1 MSRYKFEACLSEKGF
16 IEYGFKPE
24 REELVFYVKDS
35 GIGIP
40 EDKKDIIFKKF
51 RQVDDSHT
59 RKFGGVG
66 LGLALAEKLIEL
78 LNGKIWFDSRPG
90 KGSVFYFS
98 LPYGKSE
105 IEIGAEKKISKE
117 KKKELLS
124 DKTILI
130 VEDEDSNYLLLE
142 KLLKFENANTLW
154 AKNGEKSID
163 IFKENK
169 NIDLVLMDLKMPVMV
184 GYEATRQI
192 KQLSADIPVIAVT
205 AYMES
210 ENRENV
216 KNENGYND

>member
-1 MSRYKFEACLSEKGF
+1 MK
-16 IEYGFKPE
+16 
-24 REELVFYVKDS
+24 
-35 GIGIP
+35 
-40 EDKKDIIFKKF
+40 
-51 RQVDDSHT
+51 
-59 RKFGGVG
+59 
-66 LGLALAEKLIEL
+66 
-78 LNGKIWFDSRPG
+78 
-90 KGSVFYFS
+90 
-98 LPYGKSE
+98 
-105 IEIGAEKKISKE
+105 

-216 KNENGYND
+216 KSKGFDDYLEKPIKRSELLEKIYKFFE

>member
-1 MSRYKFEACLSEKGF
+1 MVSRYKFEACLSEKGF

-98 LPYGKSE
+98 LPYSKPE
-105 IEIGAEKKISKE
+105 IEIGAEKKIIEE
-117 KKKELLS
+117 KKG
-124 DKTILI
+124 T
-130 VEDEDSNYLLLE
+130 
-142 KLLKFENANTLW
+142 
-154 AKNGEKSID
+154 
-163 IFKENK
+163 FK
-169 NIDLVLMDLKMPVMV
+169 
-184 GYEATRQI
+184 
-192 KQLSADIPVIAVT
+192 
-205 AYMES
+205 
-210 ENRENV
+210 
-216 KNENGYND
+216 